1 MEDKTYNLYLHHENY
16 DHHHHP
22 HQLHDAKPSTTT
34 YNEPLIKKLP
44 FRLTGWRWP
53 ALLFMNLL
61 LVGYFAVFDS
71 PQPLE
76 APIKETLD
84 INDQQYSLLY
94 SCLAIPNVILPIIAG
109 YIVDSIGVRPSMI
122 IFSILVLAGQL
133 LLTYGA
139 YLLSFTVMV
148 AGRVVY
154 SLGADPLNIAQVVMV
169 NRWFKEKELALAL
182 SLGTLMGG
190 CGKAINSIMNPI
202 IYEATGNIA
211 SPFGFGAMIC
221 AFSVLCVFVMVIW
234 DKENEKREITLDPDY
249 FRHAEHSERVN
260 LKDIKKFKPMVW
272 LLVLNFG
279 ILDGIV
285 FTMRSFLNDFFQHA
299 YNFTITK
306 AGNLISSHY
315 VIMAICSP
323 LMGKVIDKIGMRASI
338 LFYNSFLGF
347 FALLIFVLVPSG
359 DQSVWPVVSLVL
371 LGLYIGFDDAAVFA
385 SLPLVLEEKYLGTG
399 YGLYYVV
406 VNIFLTVLP
415 PIAGTITSA
424 FTDLTRGYYWMST
437 FLFILTIVGVV
448 EAFILLMADKKN
460 NRVLDKTVFKD
471 DDSMSQELLGGD
483 ANNADSVGVAKRGGE
498 TVIVN
503 NAGLGIGGAGG
514 GTGGGSVNLN
524 VTAGTGNGEGNENND
539 NQKYSLEHSR

>member
-1 MEDKTYNLYLHHENY
+1 MEDRTYNLYLHHENY
-16 DHHHHP
+16 DHHHHHP
-22 HQLHDAKPSTTT
+22 EPQPAITEVRASGFG
-34 YNEPLIKKLP
+34 EPLLKKKP
-44 FRLTGWRWP
+44 FRLTNWRWF

-76 APIKETLD
+76 APIKELLN
-84 INDQQYSLLY
+84 INDQEYSMLY
-94 SCLAIPNVILPIIAG
+94 SCLAVPNVILPIIAG

-139 YLLSFTVMV
+139 WLLNFTVMI

-190 CGKAINSIMNPI
+190 CGKAINSIANPL

-211 SPFGFGAMIC
+211 SPLGFGAAIC

-234 DKENEKREITLDPDY
+234 DRENEHREIALDPDY

-260 LKDIKKFKPMVW
+260 LKDIKKFRPTVW

-323 LMGKVIDKIGMRASI
+323 LMGKVIDKVGMRASI

-359 DQSVWPVVSLVL
+359 DQSIWPVISLVL
-371 LGLYIGFDDAAVFA
+371 LGFYIGFDDAAVFA
-385 SLPLVLEEKYLGTG
+385 SLPLVLDEKYLGTG

-406 VNIFLTVLP
+406 VNIFLTILP

-424 FTDLTRGYYWMST
+424 FSSVTQGYYWMSM
-437 FLFILTIVGVV
+437 FLLILTIVGII
-448 EAFILLMADKKN
+448 EAFILLVVDKKN
-460 NRVLDKTVFKD
+460 GSVLDKTVFKEED
-471 DDSMSQELLGGD
+471 DCSRELLK
-483 ANNADSVGVAKRGGE
+483 DSEQGV
-498 TVIVN
+498 
-503 NAGLGIGGAGG
+503 GG
-514 GTGGGSVNLN
+514 GNTVVVKDVPAVSSNKL
-524 VTAGTGNGEGNENND
+524 
-539 NQKYSLEHSR
+539 YLEHSR